1 MSTRLARAHHLVW
14 SALRKVRP
22 GSELSYGAAVLGL
35 LSHTGMHAVDQAV
48 YDRWGWYGGDD
59 HNRSGLFPW
68 EEAALAAYF
77 GGRTRVLLV
86 GAGGGREVLALSR
99 RGMRVDGYECNPT
112 LVASAARILA
122 AEGCEC
128 TVRPIARDR
137 APAEGGP
144 YDAAI
149 VGWSAYTLIEGRRRR
164 IELLRGMRARM
175 EAGAPLLL
183 SFFTRRGDE
192 QTIQRIAAIAN
203 RVRARLGRE
212 PVETGDVLAP
222 NFIHMFTRQEVDEEM
237 SAAGFRLERFQPQ
250 GPGRAESGWAVG
262 RALDVPPL

>member
-1 MSTRLARAHHLVW
+1 MSARLARAHHLVW

-22 GSELSYGAAVLGL
+22 GSEQAYGAAVLGL
-35 LSHTGMHAVDQAV
+35 LSHGALHAIDQAV
-48 YDRWGWYGGDD
+48 YDRWAWYGGDD
-59 HNRSGLFPW
+59 HNSSGLFPW
-68 EEAALAAYF
+68 EEEALAGHF
-77 GGRTRVLLV
+77 GGRRRALLV

-122 AEGCEC
+122 AEACEC
-128 TVRPIARDR
+128 TVRPIARDQ
-137 APAEGGP
+137 APAGGGP

-164 IELLRGMRARM
+164 IALLRGMRARM
-175 EAGAPLLL
+175 ERGAPLLL
-183 SFFTRRGDE
+183 SFFTRGGDE
-192 QTIQRIAAIAN
+192 HAVRRVAAIAN

-212 PVETGDVLAP
+212 PVETGDALAP
-222 NFIHMFTRQEVDEEM
+222 NFIHMFTRQEVEDELA
-237 SAAGFRLERFQPQ
+237 AAGFRLERFQPQ
-250 GPGRAESGWAVG
+250 GPGLAESGWAVG